1 MRVGFG
7 EDLEIMSEIPYP
19 TEERHSSKRL
29 ILPSLT
35 ISRFVTRSPGVITSL
50 LLIDI
55 GRTFGS
61 SVGITAQIITVAS
74 SVTAIFALIIG
85 ALSVRVSHKS
95 LLLTGISFYCI
106 SAIGCAFAP
115 TFTILLV
122 FYSISGLGLG
132 MIAPMMYTLIAAYFP
147 LEQRTSA
154 IGWAFTG
161 ASLASIIGAPII
173 GIMAEFKG
181 WRFAFMGFLLPISLL
196 SLILVLKGLPSLI
209 QNPPS
214 DKGKYLDGFKLV
226 FSNSSAMACVGG
238 SALGMAATQAIGL
251 YSVSFIR
258 ERYSVPL
265 EFASLLILGTAVCSI
280 LGNQVSGRTVNKFGR
295 QPVTVLMTF
304 VTGVFIITYM
314 IMPNLWLALAFVLL
328 GRMFSSIM
336 FTAGLSLTLEQVPG
350 FRSVLMSLSVA
361 IIYLGASIG
370 AGIGG
375 LSFLWLGYEGVG
387 LSLGA
392 LGIAAAILFY
402 FLANDPTN
410 T

>member
-1 MRVGFG
+1 
-7 EDLEIMSEIPYP
+7 MSKNSYLIKEKQ
-19 TEERHSSKRL
+19 SSKRL

-85 ALSVRVSHKS
+85 ALSVRFSHKS
-95 LLLTGISFYCI
+95 LLLIGISFHSI
-106 SAIGCAFAP
+106 SAVGCSYAP
-115 TFTILLV
+115 TFTIMLL

-132 MIAPMMYTLIAAYFP
+132 MIAPMMYTLIAAHFP
-147 LEQRTSA
+147 IEQRTSA

-173 GIMAEFKG
+173 GIIAGLKG

-196 SLILVLKGLPSLI
+196 SLILVLKGLPSPI
-209 QNPPS
+209 QNRPNS
-214 DKGKYLDGFKLV
+214 KEKYLDGFKEV

-258 ERYSVPL
+258 ERYSATL
-265 EFASLLILGTAVCSI
+265 GFASLLILGTALCSI

-295 QPVTVLMTF
+295 KPVTVLMTF
-304 VTGVFIITYM
+304 VTGVFIITYT
-314 IMPNLWLALAFVLL
+314 ILPNLWLASAFVLI

-336 FTAGLSLTLEQVPG
+336 FTAGLSLILEQVPG
-350 FRSVLMSLSVA
+350 FRGYLMSLSVA
-361 IIYLGASIG
+361 IIYLGSSLG

-375 LSFLWLGYEGVG
+375 LSFLRFGYEGVG

-402 FLANDPTN
+402 LLAKDPTN

>member
-1 MRVGFG
+1 
-7 EDLEIMSEIPYP
+7 MSKNPYP
-19 TEERHSSKRL
+19 IEEKHSSKSL

-55 GRTFGS
+55 GRTFDS

-74 SVTAIFALIIG
+74 SVSAIFALIIG
-85 ALSVRVSHKS
+85 VLSVRFSHKS
-95 LLLTGISFYCI
+95 LLLTGISFHCI
-106 SAIGCAFAP
+106 SAVGCSFAP
-115 TFTILLV
+115 SFTIMLL

-132 MIAPMMYTLIAAYFP
+132 MIAPIMYTLIAAHFP

-173 GIMAEFKG
+173 GIMAGFKG

-196 SLILVLKGLPSLI
+196 SLILVLKGLPSPI
-209 QNPPS
+209 QNPPN
-214 DKGKYLDGFKLV
+214 DKGKYLDGFKEV

-258 ERYSVPL
+258 ERYSVTL
-265 EFASLLILGTAVCSI
+265 GFASLLIIGTALCSI

-295 QPVTVLMTF
+295 QPITVLMTF
-304 VTGVFIITYM
+304 VTGVFIITYT
-314 IMPNLWLALAFVLL
+314 ILPNLWLASAFVLL

-350 FRSVLMSLSVA
+350 FRGYLMSLSVA
-361 IIYLGASIG
+361 IIYLGGSLG

-375 LSFLWLGYEGVG
+375 LFFLWFGYEGVG

-402 FLANDPTN
+402 FLAKDPTN